1 METTTEHRTPRR
13 RAGPKSARRLYVK
26 AVFCGYKRGHRKRH
40 VNTSL
45 FLDNGKISLCLS
57 ILLSAI
63 VLFLLWGCIRYS
75 SGHFPF
81 VHGNFDFVRAEFHH
95 NLSTPVMGTMFNEYK
110 RERRHENTTLK
121 GEVYDKSCISILS
134 RTVFFILL
142 GCSGVVRAKSHHNLP
157 SAVFLFGP
165 EFKIIA
171 DRVSY
176 AFSGQTLATITTVS
190 MATLALIATIVTW
203 LYSIYT
209 EFRNL
214 REGLEK
220 RMDKVAKEATTATEA
235 IKEATTAT
243 EAIKEATAAA
253 MAAAK
258 AATEAT
264 AATEAATSA
273 AMEATGAMKNEI
285 AKLNTLLVASTKPD
299 HELPEPQLK
308 REAHPMKIPYR
319 KKSAPLMSQH

>member
-1 METTTEHRTPRR
+1 METTEHRTPRR

-57 ILLSAI
+57 LLLSAI

-95 NLSTPVMGTMFNEYK
+95 NLSTPVMHTMFNEYK

-121 GEVYDKSCISILS
+121 GEVYDKSSISILS

-142 GCSGVVRAKSHHNLP
+142 GGVVRAKSHHNLP

-165 EFKIIA
+165 VLVVFLFTDCAEANPIPTNWTAHYEKEFKIIA

-235 IKEATTAT
+235 IKEAT
-243 EAIKEATAAA
+243 AAA

-264 AATEAATSA
+264 AVSRLTNPMVGRWE
-273 AMEATGAMKNEI
+273 G
-285 AKLNTLLVASTKPD
+285 
-299 HELPEPQLK
+299 
-308 REAHPMKIPYR
+308 RERAVEGNDQSEM
-319 KKSAPLMSQH
+319 AFGWADG